1 MRNDHYC
8 SKLVNIDLLVTFA
21 ESEATKVAEL
31 KKFKL
36 TKELAIAQAEMNVI
50 TKIEESELGL
60 NDRHGVA
67 ILPGFITK
75 GDLLQNYLVTHAS
88 SVSIDSPSTVQT
100 GLTGTKKSPSA
111 KYIFPDH
118 TVTRK
123 PKILTTLGLL

>member
-21 ESEATKVAEL
+21 EGEATKVAEL

-36 TKELAIAQAEMNVI
+36 TKELAIVQAEMNVI

-75 GDLLQNYLVTHAS
+75 GDLQNYLVTQAS

-100 GLTGTKKSPSA
+100 GLTGTKNLLLPSTS
-111 KYIFPDH
+111 FPITQSH
-118 TVTRK
+118 ENRRF
-123 PKILTTLGLL
+123 